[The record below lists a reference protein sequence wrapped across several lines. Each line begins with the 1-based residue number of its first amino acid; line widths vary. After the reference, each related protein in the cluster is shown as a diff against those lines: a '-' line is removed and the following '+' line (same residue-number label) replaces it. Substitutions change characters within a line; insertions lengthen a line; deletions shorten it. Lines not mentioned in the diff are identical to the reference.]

1 MKKIFLFIIISLSF
15 YMTGVSQSIYSL
27 EECKKLALENNTKIK
42 NSILDV
48 EMSKQT
54 QKEVFTKLFPNV
66 SAMGF
71 IAKSNENKKQPQ
83 HRRPS
88 HLLFKMAVFG
98 GAYYFNHS
106 RISIFT

>member
-71 IAKSNENKKQPQ
+71 IAKSNEGMLQKQIHMP
-83 HRRPS
+83 PILS
-88 HLLFKMAVFG
+88 SF
-98 GAYYFNHS
+98 
-106 RISIFT
+106 